1 MDTGQRTSK
10 EIREVI
16 LKMHHHSP
24 SQYSYTKRQRTGKN
38 SFVVLSNVNNLKN
51 DFLLEI
57 NGNSKCNL
65 NKDLNTHAWIRYDL
79 SQSNKQVDLSGEHWS
94 VGVKGCIITNSLSSW
109 KKPTKHQTDL
119 QSLSFVKIA
128 LKYIDEPTK
137 IIGTKFFE
145 NRLYSKFKVVS
156 QMNTFLSGIWTKPCY
171 LNSDGMNVVGEVFS
185 LTVFALLFDRLDCS
199 VHILSM
205 FNTAD
210 SKVKKNWDFFLKIFD
225 AFKREPQKKIERIE
239 IFISHELSKYLGN
252 FQIPAEI
259 TNFKSDRDLREY
271 DKDSTALDIRC
282 GLIPR
287 VFSNPTEPPI
297 IDIIPKN
304 ETPNI
309 KPALLSIYTNL
320 PISDRA
326 NEKIINGGIYQLLHQ
341 IPLKNFDEDS
351 PSSIQYFP
359 AKISYKNLSQNY
371 KIDTIEILLID
382 SETNNLINLNSN
394 FMLNLDFKCST
405 K

>member
-1 MDTGQRTSK
+1 
-10 EIREVI
+10 
-16 LKMHHHSP
+16 MHHNSSHYP
-24 SQYSYTKRQRTGKN
+24 HPKRQRTGEN
-38 SFVVLSNVNNLKN
+38 SFAVLSNVNNLKN

-57 NGNSKCNL
+57 NGNSECNL

-79 SQSNKQVDLSGEHWS
+79 SQTNKQVDLSGEHWS
-94 VGVKGCIITNSLSSW
+94 VGVKGCIIANSLSSW
-109 KKPTKHQTDL
+109 KKPAVHQTDL
-119 QSLSFVKIA
+119 QSLSFIKIA
-128 LKYIDEPTK
+128 LKYVDEPTK

-145 NRLYSKFKVVS
+145 NRIYSKFKVVS
-156 QMNTFLSGIWTKPCY
+156 QANTFLSEIWTKPCH
-171 LNSDGMNVVGEVFS
+171 LHSDGTNVVGEVFS
-185 LTVFALLFDRLDCS
+185 LTVFALLFDKLDRS
-199 VHILSM
+199 VRIVSM

-210 SKVKKNWDFFLKIFD
+210 PKVKKNWDLFLKIFD

-282 GLIPR
+282 GLIPC
-287 VFSNPTEPPI
+287 VFSNPAEPI

-382 SETNNLINLNSN
+382 SETNRLINLNSN
-394 FMLNLDFKCST
+394 FMLNLDFKCLT

>member
-1 MDTGQRTSK
+1 M
-10 EIREVI
+10 
-16 LKMHHHSP
+16 
-24 SQYSYTKRQRTGKN
+24 
-38 SFVVLSNVNNLKN
+38 
-51 DFLLEI
+51 
-57 NGNSKCNL
+57 
-65 NKDLNTHAWIRYDL
+65 
-79 SQSNKQVDLSGEHWS
+79 
-94 VGVKGCIITNSLSSW
+94 
-109 KKPTKHQTDL
+109 
-119 QSLSFVKIA
+119 
-128 LKYIDEPTK
+128 
-137 IIGTKFFE
+137 
-145 NRLYSKFKVVS
+145 
-156 QMNTFLSGIWTKPCY
+156 
-171 LNSDGMNVVGEVFS
+171 
-185 LTVFALLFDRLDCS
+185 
-199 VHILSM
+199 
-205 FNTAD
+205 
-210 SKVKKNWDFFLKIFD
+210 
-225 AFKREPQKKIERIE
+225 
-239 IFISHELSKYLGN
+239 SHELSKYLGN

-259 TNFKSDRDLREY
+259 TNFKSDKDLKEY

-282 GLIPR
+282 GLIPC
-287 VFSNPTEPPI
+287 VFSNPAEPI